1 MDGARGYYAKGN
13 KSVRERQIPYDF
25 TYMWNLKNIRN
36 EQTKLKQTHRH
47 REQTDGCQRAG
58 GFGDWV
64 KKGEGSEKHKLNRG
78 DKVQHRNI
86 VGHTVRT
93 CTVPGGYWKFQGNT
107 V

>member
-1 MDGARGYYAKGN
+1 
-13 KSVRERQIPYDF
+13 
-25 TYMWNLKNIRN
+25 MWNLKNIRN

-86 VGHTVRT
+86 VSHTVRT
-93 CTVPGGYWKFQGNT
+93 KYSARWVLEIPGKHCVKYMII
-107 V
+107 